1 MFEAVLDWL
10 RGSAKLLGWFI
21 SSVVI
26 PLTIWFTVLRG
37 DVSQVARDQV
47 EFKTEVR
54 TKFKEIDEEFHNRT
68 VQRDAKDQYLNNT
81 LGEIQKSI
89 GRVEGELKRISR

>member
-1 MFEAVLDWL
+1 MIEEVVAWL

-26 PLTIWFTVLRG
+26 PLTIWFTVLRH
-37 DVSQVARDQV
+37 DVSQVAKDQSV
-47 EFKTEVR
+47 FEAEVR
-54 TKFKEIDEEFHNRT
+54 VKFKEIDDEFHSRT
-68 VQRDAKDQYLNNT
+68 LQREARDEHLNNT